1 MKKALLIATLV
12 VLSVGL
18 IFAQAQTE
26 KGAGIK
32 LTVTSWRV
40 EDADSWNRIN
50 AEFTKE
56 NPNITIS
63 YEPITATEYD
73 SVLMASLQS
82 GRAADIMFLRTYGV
96 GRQIFDAGYVI
107 PLSEKDIP
115 NLKALP
121 DSAINPWRTE
131 GGIVYGVPGSSCYGG
146 FFYNKDIFAKYG
158 LTEPQTYAEFL
169 NVCKVLDRNGVT
181 PFAFGIKDSW
191 MVAEYLSG
199 NVLPAAAV
207 SSDWHRKLMNKEV
220 DYRDPAF
227 IKHFEMIKEL
237 AQFFPKGYEGIGYND
252 MQQIF
257 LTERAAIYPVG
268 TWELNFLETT
278 NPDLNLGWFFM
289 PPLKAGDQ
297 ISANF
302 NMIMGY
308 GINSK
313 VSGEKLEAAKTYL
326 NWLADVKGSELFG
339 NEVIGQFASHPNA
352 TKLDNANAAD
362 MAARGA
368 KVDKFQQIP
377 YEKLSDRSPDYTAAI
392 GEAVYKLLVDNY
404 SAKQAADFMMN
415 AQSWY
420 FD

>member
-1 MKKALLIATLV
+1 MKKYFLVAVLV
-12 VLSVGL
+12 VLSVGM

-26 KGAGIK
+26 KDAGIK

-56 NPNITIS
+56 NPNISIS

-96 GRQIFDAGYVI
+96 GRQIFDAGYVL

-131 GGIVYGVPGSSCYGG
+131 AGVVYGVPGSSCYGG

-158 LTEPQTYAEFL
+158 LTEPKTYAEFL
-169 NVCKVLDRNGVT
+169 NVCKVLESNGVT

-237 AQFFPKGYEGIGYND
+237 AKFFPRGYEGIGYND

-289 PPLKAGDQ
+289 PPIKAGDQ

-313 VSGEKLEAAKTYL
+313 LSGEKLDAAKTYL

-339 NEVIGQFASHPNA
+339 NEVIGQFASHPAA

-368 KVDKFQQIP
+368 LVDKFQQIP
-377 YEKLSDRSPDYTAAI
+377 YEKLSDRSPDYTSAI
-392 GEAVYKLLVDNY
+392 G
-404 SAKQAADFMMN
+404 
-415 AQSWY
+415 
-420 FD
+420 

>member
-1 MKKALLIATLV
+1 
-12 VLSVGL
+12 
-18 IFAQAQTE
+18 
-26 KGAGIK
+26 
-32 LTVTSWRV
+32 
-40 EDADSWNRIN
+40 
-50 AEFTKE
+50 
-56 NPNITIS
+56 
-63 YEPITATEYD
+63 
-73 SVLMASLQS
+73 
-82 GRAADIMFLRTYGV
+82 
-96 GRQIFDAGYVI
+96 
-107 PLSEKDIP
+107 
-115 NLKALP
+115 
-121 DSAINPWRTE
+121 
-131 GGIVYGVPGSSCYGG
+131 
-146 FFYNKDIFAKYG
+146 
-158 LTEPQTYAEFL
+158 
-169 NVCKVLDRNGVT
+169 
-181 PFAFGIKDSW
+181 
-191 MVAEYLSG
+191 
-199 NVLPAAAV
+199 
-207 SSDWHRKLMNKEV
+207 MNKEV

>member
-1 MKKALLIATLV
+1 MKKYFLVAILV
-12 VLSVGL
+12 VLSVGM

-26 KGAGIK
+26 KDAGIK

-56 NPNITIS
+56 NPNISIS

-96 GRQIFDAGYVI
+96 GRQIFDAGYVH
-107 PLSEKDIP
+107 PLSERDVP

-131 GGIVYGVPGSSCYGG
+131 AGVVYGVPGSSCYGG

-158 LTEPQTYAEFL
+158 LTEPKTYAEFL
-169 NVCKVLDRNGVT
+169 NVCKVLESNGVT

-237 AQFFPKGYEGIGYND
+237 AKFFPRGYEGIGYND

-289 PPLKAGDQ
+289 PPIKAGDQ

-313 VSGEKLEAAKTYL
+313 LSGEKLDAAKTYL

-339 NEVIGQFASHPNA
+339 NEVIGQFASHPAA

-368 KVDKFQQIP
+368 LVDKFQQIP

-392 GEAVYKLLVDNY
+392 GEAVYKLLVENY
-404 SAKQAADFMMN
+404 SARQAADFMMN
-415 AQSWY
+415 TQSWY
-420 FD
+420 FE